1 MVATHGHLTQK
12 DFLGGGWVRSL
23 NLTGWV
29 GNLIWKCQIFPAEY
43 RVFQFSIWRSL
54 KIKSPLPWANG
65 LERKINIVRNDASMS
80 KTQP

>member
-29 GNLIWKCQIFPAEY
+29 GNLEVSNLSSGVPCVSIFNMEEFKDKEPAS
-43 RVFQFSIWRSL
+43 V
-54 KIKSPLPWANG
+54 G
-65 LERKINIVRNDASMS
+65 
-80 KTQP
+80 